1 MSRSRRIV
9 LVVVL
14 VVSLVV
20 GGGTLWSL
28 LSTDDPGNG
37 SEPAIEDVRDRTAAA
52 QATVELADRPAIPRI
67 AGLGL
72 GLALGLAG
80 GAGVAYVRRGGRS

>member
-14 VVSLVV
+14 VVALAI

-28 LSTDDPGNG
+28 YSTDDADGNA
-37 SEPAIEDVRDRTAAA
+37 SSVEEVRDRTAAA
-52 QATVELADRPAIPRI
+52 QATVELADRPSIPRI